1 MFYLQSINDDIMI
14 SGLSEN
20 IDGELSHMKKNSKFN
35 EYFSYINC
43 TVINNTLKRR
53 SN

>member
-20 IDGELSHMKKNSKFN
+20 IDGELSHMKKTVSLMNIF
-35 EYFSYINC
+35 YI
-43 TVINNTLKRR
+43 
-53 SN
+53 